1 MRPPLVAAAGIRAVL
16 LVTVVW
22 CSAAHAA
29 LPGTAGTGPDLN
41 RGGRLVAEE
50 LPGSSGN
57 EAEASSPAP
66 ASELPTLPGAGKETD
81 KRNRVLDTR
90 LAGLAQSGDPALQ
103 FGQGLL
109 WLNHTDQGGQGV
121 GVSVLP
127 LSQASQRLTIDGVY
141 IDHEAGS
148 LAAGRNKTWSLAV
161 NSRWLS
167 QRLTLHG
174 EYAQSQKNYGAWD
187 SRFEARSGQAYTLF
201 ASYTDQSHLLGRRPL
216 VWGLTVDW
224 QQAGQ
229 AFWSPTAGA
238 VPRDKSI
245 AQAAANVHWGELDAG
260 LSFARATNNVA
271 DDSAVP
277 TLCTNT
283 VTADLH
289 YAARRPLGSS
299 GFGRLF
305 AAPTYAL
312 FLKHERSG
320 LEQAP
325 QGGAVNIP
333 DRYTNTAS
341 LTARFTPGPWWW
353 EVSYTHSML
362 RVLDQ
367 AAPDRDS
374 NRTRLNLHLP
384 LSDWLDLTPALQ
396 WSLTEGQG
404 ADNETQIIMG
414 TLGGSASLIPDR
426 LAAKLNV
433 KARHRYSSEEEAANE
448 TLAVESSLDWT
459 FQPSHGN
466 QPNVTISLRGSY
478 LYADNTVNSDSAQYQ
493 AFSGIQVS
501 WPDTH

>member
-1 MRPPLVAAAGIRAVL
+1 MRPLLMAATGIRAVL
-16 LVTVVW
+16 LTTVVW
-22 CSAAHAA
+22 CSAAHGA
-29 LPGTAGTGPDLN
+29 LISTAGTGPHLN
-41 RGGRLVAEE
+41 RSGRLVVEG
-50 LPGSSGN
+50 LPGGSGN
-57 EAEASSPAP
+57 AAEASSPAL
-66 ASELPTLPGAGKETD
+66 ASELPTLPSAGKEAD

-90 LAGLAQSGDPALQ
+90 LAGLAQPGDPALQ

-109 WLNHTDQGGQGV
+109 WLNRTDQGGQGV

-127 LSQASQRLTIDGVY
+127 LSQAAQRLTIDGVY

-167 QRLTLHG
+167 QRLALHG

-187 SRFEARSGQAYTLF
+187 SRFEARSGQAYTLL
-201 ASYTDQSHLLGRRPL
+201 ASYTDQLHLLGRRPL
-216 VWGLTVDW
+216 VWGLTVNW
-224 QQAGQ
+224 QQADQ

-260 LSFARATNNVA
+260 LSFARAANNVA

-289 YAARRPLGSS
+289 YTARQPLGSTS
-299 GFGRLF
+299 FGRLF
-305 AAPTYAL
+305 AAPSYAL

-325 QGGAVNIP
+325 QSGIVNIP

-341 LTARFTPGPWWW
+341 FTARFTPGPWWW
-353 EVSYTHSML
+353 EVNYTHSML

-367 AAPDRDS
+367 AATDMDS

-384 LSDWLDLTPALQ
+384 LSNWLDLTPALQ
-396 WSLTEGQG
+396 WSLIEGQG
-404 ADNETQIIMG
+404 VDNETQIIMG

-426 LAAKLNV
+426 LAAKLNF
-433 KARHRYSSEEEAANE
+433 KARRRYSSEEAAEDE
-448 TLAVESSLDWT
+448 TVAVESSLDWT
-459 FQPSHGN
+459 LRPAYGN
-466 QPNVTISLRGSY
+466 QPDVTISLRGSC
-478 LYADNTVNSDSAQYQ
+478 LYADNTVNSGSVQYQ
-493 AFSGIQVS
+493 AFSGIQLS
-501 WPDTH
+501 WPNAN